1 MIKDKKLIYGISI
14 VVILV
19 IVGIALVN
27 HGLTIMSTP
36 TENFDM
42 CLDHFPNNPD
52 IKTVSVHLCENSRSD
67 KIYEIFYDR
76 SNVPAYYFN
85 FDRNAIARCGIVSGW
100 KCADIIKYYS
110 CDREKSLWQELCS
123 NR

>member
-1 MIKDKKLIYGISI
+1 MSI
-14 VVILV
+14 VVILA
-19 IVGIALVN
+19 IVVIALVN

-36 TENFDM
+36 TEKFDM
-42 CLDHFPNNPD
+42 CLGHFPNNPD
-52 IKTVSVHLCENSRSD
+52 LKIVSVHLCENGQSD

-76 SNVPAYYFN
+76 SNAPADYFDL
-85 FDRNAIARCGIVSGW
+85 DRNAIARCGIVSGG

-110 CDREKSLWQELCS
+110 CARDKNLWQELCS